1 MAFDSTY
8 QTEDESLKELL
19 MEMTQYPFDP
29 TPKTEIIARINTAQ
43 NQMAAHHIDALF
55 LTHKPDIYY
64 FSGTAQDCYLYIEK
78 DHDPILFVKRYLP
91 RVQQETALK
100 NIEPIDSIKDIPKL
114 IEHHFKKHPGTCG
127 LAFDVVPVK
136 DFHFYKNLFKNTRFV
151 DGSPV
156 IEACRQIKSPW
167 EIDQMKKAAL
177 VSKQTFD
184 FMAENI
190 TPGISE
196 MEFCGMFEAYSR
208 TLGHS
213 GKLLTRHYR
222 LEGFPFH
229 LMSGKNGGIPGAL
242 DSPLC
247 GTGTSNAYPYGAGPK
262 LIKENEPILIDFGTV
277 IDGYHMDESR
287 MFVIGKLPDSA
298 EDASKASIEIL
309 YALLDRMRPGVPMDE
324 IFETAVTIAKK
335 LSFGD
340 QFLGLPG
347 LKSKFIGHG
356 IGLELVENPIL
367 AKGKKTLLKPGMV
380 FAIEPKFIF
389 KNEFAAGIESV
400 IHITEN
406 GSDFLSMT
414 ENKIFSYHKK
424 WQ

>member
-1 MAFDSTY
+1 
-8 QTEDESLKELL
+8 
-19 MEMTQYPFDP
+19 MTQYPFDP
-29 TPKTEIIARINTAQ
+29 TPETEIIARINAVQ
-43 NQMAAHHIDALF
+43 EQMAAFQVEALL

-78 DHDPILFVKRYLP
+78 DHDPVLFVKRYLP
-91 RVQQETALK
+91 RAQQETALK
-100 NIEPIDSIKDIPKL
+100 NIEPIESIKDIPKL
-114 IEHHFKKHPGTCG
+114 VESRFKKHPGTCG

-136 DFHFYKNLFKNTRFV
+136 DFQFFQHLFSQTTFV
-151 DGSPV
+151 DGSFV

-190 TPGISE
+190 KPDISE

-229 LMSGKNGGIPGAL
+229 LMSGKNGGLPGAM

-247 GTGTSNAYPYGAGPK
+247 GTGTSNAYPYGAGPR
-262 LIKENEPILIDFGTV
+262 LIKKNEPILIDFGTV
-277 IDGYHMDESR
+277 INGYHIDESR
-287 MFVIGKLPDSA
+287 MFVIGKMPEGA
-298 EDASKASIEIL
+298 KDASKASIEIL
-309 YALLDRMRPGVPMDE
+309 HTLLDRMKPGVTMGE
-324 IFETAVTIAKK
+324 IFETAVNVAKK
-335 LSFGD
+335 LCLED
-340 QFLGLPG
+340 QFLGLPN

-356 IGLELVENPIL
+356 VGLELVENPIL
-367 AKGKKTLLKPGMV
+367 AKNRKTLLKPGMV
-380 FAIEPKFIF
+380 FAVEPKFIF
-389 KNEFAAGIESV
+389 KHEFAAGVESM

-406 GSDFLSMT
+406 GSEFLSIT
-414 ENKIFSYHKK
+414 ENKIFFC
-424 WQ
+424 